1 MSFTDLEF
9 LTVKELA
16 DLLRLKERKV
26 YDLASS
32 GTVPCTRATGKLLFP
47 KDEIREWLRRES
59 IGLGTLEAPRPAILL
74 GSHDP
79 LLDWAIRQSRCGMA
93 SYFDGSLDGLARFH
107 RAEGMAAG
115 LHIYEPERNDWNITR
130 VSNECRGE
138 NVALVAFA
146 QRQRGLV
153 FRPFTPGATGIAM
166 VQDLRIA
173 PRQAESG
180 TEGVFRHL
188 VTKAGFDPASLSFT
202 DVSRT
207 EIEAVQAVARGA
219 ADVTFG
225 LKALAQDFQ
234 LGFLPL
240 IEERFDL
247 LIDRQA
253 WFEPQ
258 MQRLMTFCRS
268 EAFAQRAE
276 QMGGYDIGC
285 FGQIRW
291 NA

>member
-59 IGLGTLEAPRPAILL
+59 IGLGTPEAPRPAILL

-207 EIEAVQAVARGA
+207 ESEAGQAVARGA